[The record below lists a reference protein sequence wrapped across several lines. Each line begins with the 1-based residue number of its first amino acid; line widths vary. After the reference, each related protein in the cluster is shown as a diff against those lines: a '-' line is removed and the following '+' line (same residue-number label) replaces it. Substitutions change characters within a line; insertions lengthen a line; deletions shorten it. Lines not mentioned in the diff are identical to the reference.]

1 MCLHWF
7 PYDNVCGGMWEEGR
21 RRKRGKDRA
30 QRKFKGIGRWLVPV
44 TTSLQG
50 IPESSEKDGLVGK
63 GQKET

>member
-1 MCLHWF
+1 M
-7 PYDNVCGGMWEEGR
+7 GGRKEEEEG
-21 RRKRGKDRA
+21 KRA